1 MQSSANIINTT
12 NDTSKYLTNT
22 FNYIIKAI
30 AATDA
35 PRATSPSSLPGFAKL
50 HVVSHMGIYKAPHI
64 NIIIADVNNYVINIT
79 KDIID
84 ISMNLADGRVG
95 AIIYTLS
102 LLNVILI
109 ITIYTYR
116 NSKCNVFT
124 KERDNKDTNIYNVTL
139 SNSDV
144 TRKGEKKGRKRGRA
158 EGEKKGDYRGYIRG
172 K

>member
-30 AATDA
+30 AATDV
-35 PRATSPSSLPGFAKL
+35 PRATSPSSLPGSAKL
-50 HVVSHMGIYKAPHI
+50 HIVPHMGIYKAPYI
-64 NIIIADVNNYVINIT
+64 NAIIADVNNYIINIT

-84 ISMNLADGRVG
+84 ISMNLADCRAE

-116 NSKCNVFT
+116 NSKCNVLT
-124 KERDNKDTNIYNVTL
+124 KERDNKNTNIYNVTL

-158 EGEKKGDYRGYIRG
+158 EGERKGDYRGYIRG
-172 K
+172 R

>member
-1 MQSSANIINTT
+1 MQSSANIINIT

-35 PRATSPSSLPGFAKL
+35 PRATSPSSLPGSAKL
-50 HVVSHMGIYKAPHI
+50 HIVPHMGIYKAPHI
-64 NIIIADVNNYVINIT
+64 NAIIAEVDNYVINIT

-84 ISMNLADGRVG
+84 ISMNLADGRAG

-116 NSKCNVFT
+116 NSKCNVLT

-144 TRKGEKKGRKRGRA
+144 IRKGEKKGRKRGRE
-158 EGEKKGDYRGYIRG
+158 EGERKGDYRGYIRG

>member
-12 NDTSKYLTNT
+12 NDTSKCYANT
-22 FNYIIKAI
+22 SNAIIKAI

-35 PRATSPSSLPGFAKL
+35 PRATSPSSLPGSAKL
-50 HVVSHMGIYKAPHI
+50 HIVPHMGICKILHI
-64 NIIIADVNNYVINIT
+64 NVIIEDVNNYVINIT

-84 ISMNLADGRVG
+84 ISMNLADCRAE

-116 NSKCNVFT
+116 NSKCNVLT
-124 KERDNKDTNIYNVTL
+124 KERYNRDTNIYNVTL

-144 TRKGEKKGRKRGRA
+144 TRKGEKKGRKRGR
-158 EGEKKGDYRGYIRG
+158 EKGERKGDYRGYIRG